1 MKEPIQRTLSVK
13 SSAYPNGDV
22 VAYAGNQMPYYQ
34 LLPSNHPLVLAEAKR
49 RIPKRN
55 TLKPKRTLRQE
66 AGVIIEMASKKL
78 ERRAKG

>member
-1 MKEPIQRTLSVK
+1 MKQQLPKVLSVK

-22 VAYAGNQMPYYQ
+22 VTHEGNQMPYYQ
-34 LLPSNHPLVLAEAKR
+34 LLPSNHPLVLAEADR

-55 TLKPKRTLRQE
+55 KLKPKRTLIQE
-66 AGVIIEMASKKL
+66 AGVIISMASKNL